1 MMVVTGATGH
11 IGNVLVRELLKKGRK
26 VRCVVLP
33 HESTKR
39 LAGLD
44 VELIRADVQDYP
56 ALLEA
61 VGEAEALFHLAGI
74 VTIVSGQRQKL
85 QAVNV
90 MGTRNVIRASREG
103 KVGRL
108 IYTSSVHAL
117 VEPPFGNTIAENALF
132 DPRLVHGDYG
142 KSKAQASLEVLDAAK
157 KDLDA
162 VVAIPSGVIGPY
174 DYKPSE
180 MGQLIMDYLNGKMR
194 VFLDGAYNFVDVRD
208 VAQGLIAAFE
218 RGARGESYLLSG
230 YEITIEELF
239 RILSAL
245 STVRMPKLKL
255 PTWLCKAASYLAVP
269 YYKFSRIT
277 PRFTPYSM
285 YVLGSNCNMSFAKAK
300 RELGFMPRPLA
311 QTLQD
316 TVAWFREEEL
326 VP

>member
-11 IGNVLVRELLKKGRK
+11 IGNVLVRELLKKGHK
-26 VRCVVLP
+26 VRCIVLP
-33 HESTKR
+33 QESIGP

-44 VELIRADVQDYP
+44 VELARADVLDYP
-56 ALLEA
+56 ALRDA
-61 VGEAEALFHLAGI
+61 VRGAEGLFHLAGI

-90 MGTRNVIRASREG
+90 LGTRNVIRASREC

-117 VEPPFGNTIAENALF
+117 VEPPFGTTIAENAGF

-142 KSKAQASLEVLDAAK
+142 KSKAQASLEVLEAAK
-157 KDLDA
+157 EDLDA
-162 VVAIPSGVIGPY
+162 VVAIPAGVIGPY

-180 MGQLIMDYLNGKMR
+180 MGQLIVDYLNGKMR
-194 VFLDGAYNFVDVRD
+194 AFLDGAYNFVDVRD
-208 VAQGLIAAFE
+208 VAKGLIAAFE

-239 RILSAL
+239 RTLSAF
-245 STVRMPKLKL
+245 STVSMPQLKL
-255 PTWLCKAASYLAVP
+255 PTWLCKVASFLAVP

-285 YVLGSNCNMSFAKAK
+285 YVLGSNCTMSFAKAK
-300 RELGFMPRPLA
+300 RELGFLPRPPVE
-311 QTLQD
+311 TLQD
-316 TVAWFREEEL
+316 TVAWFRQEGL
-326 VP
+326 FL

>member
-1 MMVVTGATGH
+1 MVVTGATGH
-11 IGNVLVRELLKKGRK
+11 IGNVLVRELLKKGHK
-26 VRCVVLP
+26 VRCIVLP
-33 HESTKR
+33 QESIGP

-44 VELIRADVQDYP
+44 VELARADVLDYP
-56 ALLEA
+56 ALRDA
-61 VGEAEALFHLAGI
+61 VRGAEGLFHLAGI

-90 MGTRNVIRASREG
+90 LGTRNVIRASREC

-117 VEPPFGNTIAENALF
+117 VEPPFGTTIAENAGF

-142 KSKAQASLEVLDAAK
+142 KSKAQASLEVLEAAK
-157 KDLDA
+157 EDLDA
-162 VVAIPSGVIGPY
+162 VVAIPAGVIGPY

-180 MGQLIMDYLNGKMR
+180 MGQLIVDYLNGKMR
-194 VFLDGAYNFVDVRD
+194 AFLDGAYNFVDVRD
-208 VAQGLIAAFE
+208 VAKGLIAAFE

-239 RILSAL
+239 RTLSAF
-245 STVRMPKLKL
+245 STVSMPQLKL
-255 PTWLCKAASYLAVP
+255 PTWLCKVASFLAVP

-285 YVLGSNCNMSFAKAK
+285 YVLGSNCTMSFAKAK
-300 RELGFMPRPLA
+300 RELGFLPRPPVE
-311 QTLQD
+311 TLQD
-316 TVAWFREEEL
+316 TVAWFRQEGL
-326 VP
+326 FL